1 MLCGIGLGSNIE
13 DRLRHIREGFRRVS
27 ALHESDA
34 PIRVSSVYETSPVDC
49 EPGTMPYLNAAME
62 INYIGE
68 PVVLMGR
75 LLELEKAMG
84 RPSKRLRNAPR
95 IIDLDILY
103 MDNLVLNT
111 PELVIPHPR
120 LHQRRFVLAPLA
132 EISPDL
138 ILRGQT
144 SSVRTLLARLDD
156 PGEVTRLE
164 VSLFDCG

>member
-1 MLCGIGLGSNIE
+1 
-13 DRLRHIREGFRRVS
+13 
-27 ALHESDA
+27 
-34 PIRVSSVYETSPVDC
+34 
-49 EPGTMPYLNAAME
+49 MPYLNAAME

-111 PELVIPHPR
+111 PELVIPHSR
-120 LHQRRFVLAPLA
+120 LYQRRFVLAPLA

-144 SSVRTLLARLDD
+144 SSVRTLLAQLDD
-156 PGEVTRLE
+156 PSEVTRLE